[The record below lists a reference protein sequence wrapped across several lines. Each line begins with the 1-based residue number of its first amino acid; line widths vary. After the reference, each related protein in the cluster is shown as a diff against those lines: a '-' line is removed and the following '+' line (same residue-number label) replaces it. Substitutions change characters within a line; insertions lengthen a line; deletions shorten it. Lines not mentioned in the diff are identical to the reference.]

1 MREVSSWGR
10 LSHQPHDVVELTD
23 RTAVARAL
31 AEGGADGAKGIAH
44 GLGRSYGDEAL
55 NPNGRLWSTR
65 GLDKLIAFDE
75 TTGRL
80 TCEAGVVL
88 REIQRLMLP
97 RGWSLAVVPGT
108 QFVTVGGAIANDVHG
123 KNHHHTG
130 TFGDHVVQLTLVRTT
145 GEVVECR
152 RDLNPDWLAATVG
165 GLGLTGLIVQAELQ
179 LKRSTGPW
187 LDAETVPYAGLDE
200 FFALSGEGEN
210 EWEHTVSWIDCTAA
224 DLKGLFMRARPAAD
238 QSRAVSKGR
247 NLVMPFTPPLSLV
260 NRLSLKPLNATYY
273 AMGVRKRG
281 LQTVPQEPF
290 LYPLDAISDW
300 NRAYGPS
307 GFYQYQS
314 VVPPESARA
323 ATAEMLKAIAASG
336 EGSVLAVLKTF
347 GDIAPKGLLSF
358 VKPGVTLALD
368 FRNLPATLALFERL
382 DAIVREAQGRI
393 YPAKDARM
401 PRALFEQT
409 YPGLGAFAAYRDPGM
424 SSAMSRR
431 LMGS

>member
-10 LSHQPHDVVELTD
+10 LSHAPHDVVELAD
-23 RTAVARAL
+23 RTMAARAL
-31 AEGGADGAKGIAH
+31 AGGVQGIAH

-55 NPNGRLWSTR
+55 NPNGRLFSTR
-65 GLDKLIAFDE
+65 GLDKFIAFDE
-75 TTGRL
+75 QTGRL

-88 REIQRLMLP
+88 RDIQRLVLP
-97 RGWSLAVVPGT
+97 RGFSLPVVPGT

-130 TFGDHVVQLTLVRTT
+130 TFGDHVVRLELMRTT
-145 GEVVECR
+145 GETIVCG
-152 RDLNPDWLAATVG
+152 RDLNPDWFAATVG

-179 LKRSTGPW
+179 LKRSPGPW
-187 LDAETVPYAGLDE
+187 LEAETVPYAGLDA
-200 FFALSGEGEN
+200 FFALSNEGLN
-210 EWEHTVSWIDCTAA
+210 EWEHTVSWIDCTAPE
-224 DLKGLFMRARPAAD
+224 LKGLFMRGRPAAD
-238 QSRAVSKGR
+238 QSRRVSNGL

-273 AMGVRKRG
+273 ALGVRKRG

-314 VVPPESARA
+314 VVPPESARE

-347 GDIAPKGLLSF
+347 GDIRPPGLLSF
-358 VKPGVTLALD
+358 VQPGTTLALD
-368 FRNLPATLALFERL
+368 FQNRPATLALFERL
-382 DAIVREAQGRI
+382 DAIVSAAGGRI

-401 PRALFEQT
+401 PRALFEKT
-409 YPGLGAFAAYRDPGM
+409 YPGLAGFGAFRDPGM